1 MVLFIKKCSGASMY
15 NLYDEEEEDNPPPI
29 SQVCFI
35 KTHCFMNF
43 NVALAST
50 DHRETCAR
58 SQKGSSD
65 SENSFGFNF
74 PKVPP
79 A

>member
-43 NVALAST
+43 NVL
-50 DHRETCAR
+50 
-58 SQKGSSD
+58 
-65 SENSFGFNF
+65 
-74 PKVPP
+74 
-79 A
+79 